1 MSCTTCCKLLTRLSL
16 SNMFVLIRSPCVP
29 ETSEDLKE
37 KENAIN
43 CGQQCIHNIFPSL
56 YTLYQLILPF
66 RIDCIN
72 VIPKKMTC
80 AFLGR

>member
-37 KENAIN
+37 KENTIN
-43 CGQQCIHNIFPSL
+43 YGQ
-56 YTLYQLILPF
+56 
-66 RIDCIN
+66 
-72 VIPKKMTC
+72 
-80 AFLGR
+80 